1 MIRTIALAIPELDSG
16 GPDRVIFELLRGL
29 PRDRFQLQLIVQKAG
44 GRLFDR
50 LPGDV
55 EVAVIG
61 DNSRY
66 PALAYR
72 RALNRLKPD
81 LVMTTLRMNA
91 TAGFAKSFFGHPPI
105 LVARQANAI
114 AVNFRELRAQSPLK
128 QAIAQPIITHAMTRA
143 DAMVAQSL
151 DMAKELRA
159 EVPEGVHVE
168 TIGNPVSIADIDAD
182 LARQKDGAVLP
193 MGAPALVAVGRLM
206 PQKGF
211 DVLID
216 ALPAVVAAHSQAM
229 LTIYGDGPDKA
240 ALEAQAEE
248 RNVRGAIYFAGHSAH
263 VLAQVAAA
271 DVYISSSRYE
281 GFSNAILEAMALGA
295 TVVATDCPGATRE
308 MIADGASGFLVPV
321 EESAALAQGILR
333 GLAARASGVGATARA
348 SVAANYDRAAICARY
363 ADFFNGLIARR

>member
-1 MIRTIALAIPELDSG
+1 MTRTIALAIPELDSG

-29 PRDRFQLQLIVQKAG
+29 PPERFRLQLIVQKAG

-50 LPGDV
+50 LPDHV
-55 EVAVIG
+55 EIAVIG
-61 DNSRY
+61 DRRRY

-72 RALNRLKPD
+72 RALDRLKPD

-128 QAIAQPIITHAMTRA
+128 QAIAQPLITHAMTRA
-143 DAMVAQSL
+143 DAMVAQSR
-151 DMAKELRA
+151 DMAAELRA
-159 EVPEGVHVE
+159 EVPKGVHVE

-182 LARQKDGAVLP
+182 LARQNVGAVLP
-193 MGAPALVAVGRLM
+193 VGAPALVAVGRLM

-216 ALPAVVAAHSQAM
+216 ALPAVVAEHPRAV
-229 LTIYGDGPDKA
+229 LTIYGDGPDRA
-240 ALEAQAEE
+240 ALEAQADA
-248 RNVRGAIYFAGHSAH
+248 RGVRHAIHFAGHSAH

-271 DVYISSSRYE
+271 DLYISSSRYE

-308 MIADGASGFLVPV
+308 MIADGVTGFLVPV
-321 EESAALAQGILR
+321 EDSVGLAQGILR
-333 GLAARASGVGATARA
+333 GIAAREADVGIAARV
-348 SVAANYDRAAICARY
+348 SVAAGFDRAAICTRY
-363 ADFFNGLIARR
+363 ADFFSGLIERR